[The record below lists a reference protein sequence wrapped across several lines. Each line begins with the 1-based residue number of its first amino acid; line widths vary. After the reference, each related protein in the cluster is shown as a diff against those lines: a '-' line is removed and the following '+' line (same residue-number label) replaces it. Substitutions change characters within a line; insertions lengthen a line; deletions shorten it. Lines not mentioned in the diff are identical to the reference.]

1 MAFSLIN
8 WTALKRLPMS
18 LTRREHE
25 IARLVSEG
33 LADREIAT
41 RLFLAPRTVEWHLE
55 QIRGKLGFNSRAQ
68 IAAWFVR
75 HGSSDASPPV
85 TTARSYPNNLPLRAT
100 TFVGRALELAEV
112 KRLLA
117 ETRLLTLT
125 GVAGVG
131 KTRLA
136 LQAATTE
143 LERFPDGAWFADLSP
158 IEDPALVSR
167 TVCDVLG
174 VRPGPEE
181 PALDALASRL
191 RDSHLLLILDNCE
204 HLIEASA
211 RLADRL
217 LGSCAGVTLLAASR
231 ESLHVEGETTWR
243 VPPLS
248 TPDARAAAQPDQL
261 LGYESVALFID
272 RALKAAP
279 DHPITREGT
288 VAVAEIC
295 RRLDGIP
302 LAIEMAAARASM
314 LSPEQMLDRLE
325 YRVRLLTGG
334 SRIAV
339 RRHQTLMA
347 ALDWSHALLTDEE
360 RKMFRRLSVFAG
372 GFTLESAEAVASRAD
387 LDPRSV
393 LDLVSRLVDK
403 SLVVPVVGPDGA
415 IRYQMLTTVLEFG
428 RERLVESREAEA
440 IRGLHLKYFL
450 SLAEQA
456 APRLF
461 ERSETAMDQVEI
473 EIDNLRLAIAWATS
487 SDVDAGLRTAI
498 ALDQFWRMRGRFAEG
513 REALNQVLASEGGDP
528 ALRLNATAEL
538 ALLCYSIGDPVGTA
552 DNARRAIAMGRVVGP
567 CGGLARALGVAGF
580 HSRWR
585 GDLTSARAEFE
596 ESVRV
601 GSNFSRN
608 PWQYFGRQGLVRL
621 AFDSGDVQLGR
632 RLGDELLAIWT
643 DPPDPWTHSIVH
655 TQQAGG
661 ELDAGDLEAA
671 CKHLV
676 VAIPIDA
683 RFSFHQ
689 PGSTAV
695 RLVSQIEAARGR
707 HERAWRLL
715 GAARSLQNGFPFV
728 LWLSQAGRGRP
739 PDPGSSPVAPERV
752 AELVAEGEAMSA
764 AEAYEH
770 ALLSLRPA

>member
-1 MAFSLIN
+1 M
-8 WTALKRLPMS
+8 P
-18 LTRREHE
+18 LTRRERE

-33 LADREIAT
+33 LADREIAA
-41 RLFLAPRTVEWHLE
+41 RLFLARRTVEWHLE
-55 QIRGKLGFNSRAQ
+55 QIRAKLGFSTRAQ
-68 IAAWFVR
+68 IAAWVVR
-75 HGSSDASPPV
+75 HASSDAEPAV
-85 TTARSYPNNLPLRAT
+85 TPRSHPNNLPLRAT
-100 TFVGRALELAEV
+100 TFVGRALELAEIR
-112 KRLLA
+112 KLLA
-117 ETRLLTLT
+117 VTRLLTLT

-136 LQAATTE
+136 LQAASAE
-143 LERFPDGAWFADLSP
+143 LERFPDGAWFVDLSP

-167 TVCDVLG
+167 TVCDVLR
-174 VRPGPEE
+174 VRPGPDE
-181 PALDALASRL
+181 PALEALASGL

-204 HLIEASA
+204 HVVEASA

-231 ESLHVEGETTWR
+231 ESLHVEGETSWR

-248 TPDARAAAQPDQL
+248 TPDARATSQPDQL

-272 RALKAAP
+272 RALKSAP
-279 DHPITREGT
+279 DHPITRGGT

-302 LAIEMAAARASM
+302 LAIEMAAARASV
-314 LSPEQMLDRLE
+314 LSPEQILDRLE
-325 YRVRLLTGG
+325 HRVRLLTGG

-339 RRHQTLMA
+339 RRHQTLTA
-347 ALDWSHALLTDEE
+347 ALDWSHALLTDDE

-372 GFTLESAEAVASRAD
+372 GFTLESAESVASGTD

-403 SLVVPVVGPDGA
+403 SLVVPIVGSEGA
-415 IRYQMLTTVLEFG
+415 IRYQMLTTVQEFG
-428 RERLVESREAEA
+428 RERLVESGEAEVV
-440 IRGLHLKYFL
+440 RGLHLKYFL
-450 SLAEQA
+450 NLAEQA
-456 APRLF
+456 APRLM
-461 ERSETAMDQVEI
+461 ERSETTMDQVEI
-473 EIDNLRLAIAWATS
+473 ESDNLRLAIAWATS

-513 REALNQVLASEGGDP
+513 REALSQVLAADGGDP

-538 ALLCYSIGDPVGTA
+538 ALVCYSLGDPAGTA

-567 CGGLARALGVAGF
+567 CGGLSRALGLAGF
-580 HSRWR
+580 HSLWR

-601 GSNFSRN
+601 GSRFAVT
-608 PWQYFGRQGLVRL
+608 PWQYFGRQGLARL

-632 RLGDELLAIWT
+632 RLGDELLAIWS
-643 DPPDPWTHSIVH
+643 DPPDPWTHAIVR
-655 TQQAGG
+655 TQQAGAEVEVG
-661 ELDAGDLEAA
+661 ELEAA
-671 CKHLV
+671 CGHLG
-676 VAIPIDA
+676 VAIPIAA

-689 PGSTAV
+689 PGSTAL
-695 RLVSQIEAARGR
+695 RLISQIEAARGQ

-715 GAARSLQNGFPFV
+715 GAARSLRNGFPFV
-728 LWLSQAGRGRP
+728 LWLSKPGQVRP
-739 PDPGSSPVAPERV
+739 PDPATSPVAPERV
-752 AELVAEGEAMSA
+752 TELIAEGEAMSA
-764 AEAYEH
+764 AEAYEY
-770 ALLSLRPA
+770 ALHSLIKG